1 MKKNTLCL
9 TALAPVFLALGG
21 CSVLGVDDVF
31 NQESVQYESSSTRAN
46 LEVPPDMTPIGNDG
60 RFDVPTRPSVVTAS
74 GEAARRAQQEADRKS
89 VV

>member
-60 RFDVPTRPSVVTAS
+60 RF
-74 GEAARRAQQEADRKS
+74 
-89 VV
+89 